1 MGPFIGHPKE
11 SRMTRTRLLLLAL
24 LAAFALSGCNTV
36 EGFGKDVKKA
46 GGELEEAADKE
57 QND

>member
-1 MGPFIGHPKE
+1 
-11 SRMTRTRLLLLAL
+11 MTRTRLILLAL